1 MSDRPTKRKNERT
14 NERSKRTKQPANKT
28 KSPPIDKPT
37 NERIERTIG
46 KKKNE
51 PMKLPTNHHQIFQRA
66 RNFFPLLEGLLEFEH
81 HGNESLKYGSLEMGE
96 WFPEWRK

>member
-1 MSDRPTKRKNERT
+1 MNEPTNEAKERNNQPTKQRAHPSTNQRT
-14 NERSKRTKQPANKT
+14 NESKERS
-28 KSPPIDKPT
+28 
-37 NERIERTIG
+37 E

-66 RNFFPLLEGLLEFEH
+66 RNFFPLSEGLLEFEH